1 MLIKGKQRGGHYH
14 RPPFRARVHFL
25 RCLSRGA
32 YSRTLVHKGTKAR
45 GSRLWRHQFAI
56 TRFSVCILAHRTA
69 GDIREELHALCF
81 GYTNEFE
88 TKPVQRAKR
97 RRMHDYVH
105 PVRWDHCTRFTQLL
119 FVLLPRAVLR
129 VAPLSPTMYF
139 SLTEL
144 LNYIVNRC
152 N

>member
-1 MLIKGKQRGGHYH
+1 
-14 RPPFRARVHFL
+14 
-25 RCLSRGA
+25 
-32 YSRTLVHKGTKAR
+32 
-45 GSRLWRHQFAI
+45 
-56 TRFSVCILAHRTA
+56 
-69 GDIREELHALCF
+69 
-81 GYTNEFE
+81 
-88 TKPVQRAKR
+88 
-97 RRMHDYVH
+97 MHDYVH